1 MKNNRSSRIFQVGQ
15 TISRYTQTSE
25 SIRLGVT
32 FGNLGEWQR
41 SVIWSYYGVYQGHKT
56 NLKKQGTIA
65 SNGRGTIGHRMTQG
79 IKDSFVGGALVR
91 AYFTEY
97 VQVWTEVEGLVKYC

>member
-1 MKNNRSSRIFQVGQ
+1 
-15 TISRYTQTSE
+15 
-25 SIRLGVT
+25 
-32 FGNLGEWQR
+32 
-41 SVIWSYYGVYQGHKT
+41 VYQGHKT

-79 IKDSFVGGALVR
+79 IKDSVVGGALVR

-97 VQVWTEVEGLVKYC
+97 MQVWTEVESLVKYC